1 MNITD
6 SGSVV
11 DSGDSDNRVAGFRDV
26 DTKIRRHGADSE
38 GDYDLHRTLV
48 DCIHLRVEREPSPE
62 VVDALLKELGE
73 FYDADRAYVFE
84 LTGEGLVSNTY
95 EYCAP
100 GVTPQR
106 ENLQKLPVA
115 LLDPWADAFR
125 KFGAFSMKE
134 LTAAGAGSEAIL
146 KVLEPQ
152 DIHSLVTAPFL
163 QRGELVGLIGID
175 NPRRSSED
183 VFLVRAVATMIQ
195 SEIVRIERN
204 SRTAAELE
212 RALALA
218 ESANRAKTIFLNN
231 MSHDIRTPMNA
242 IIGFT
247 GLAAAHVDDPVRT
260 RDYLAKISEASNHL
274 LELINDVLDMS
285 RIEAGKMTISEE
297 PHDLKEILGSVKD
310 IVAAN
315 ASARGLDLKSDN
327 AGIENRY
334 VVCDK
339 LRLDRVLLNIASN
352 AIKYTKSGG
361 TVSIKAVEMPSNR
374 EGFARYEFTVTDS
387 GIGMSEEFLK
397 TIFDPFTR
405 EQSAT
410 LSGVEGT
417 GLGMTITKR
426 IVDLMG
432 GTIDIKSELNRGT
445 TVKLT
450 FEFALSQPPE
460 KAVQPVRCDLRG
472 KKVLLV
478 EDIELNRIIAA
489 ELLAQNGIAVIE
501 AVNGKEAVEKL
512 AVAKKGDIDLV
523 LMDIQMPVMDG
534 YEATRRIRA
543 LGTDAARLPILAM
556 TANAFAEDRRQAL
569 AAGMNDHIAKPI
581 NPDLLVEKLAEYLQ

>member
-1 MNITD
+1 MNTKSPED
-6 SGSVV
+6 G
-11 DSGDSDNRVAGFRDV
+11 AGLDLCDC
-26 DTKIRRHGADSE
+26 DTESRCRHAASE
-38 GDYDLHRTLV
+38 KENDLHRTLA
-48 DCIHLRVEREPSPE
+48 DCIRLRVENEPSPA

-84 LTGEGLVSNTY
+84 VLDGGKTNNTY

-100 GVTPQR
+100 GVEPQR
-106 ENLQKLPVA
+106 ENLQGLPIA
-115 LLDPWADAFR
+115 MLDPWAEAFR
-125 KFGAFSMKE
+125 RFGAFSMKE
-134 LTAAGAGSEAIL
+134 LTAAGAGSEEIL

-152 DIHSLVTAPFL
+152 NIHSLVTAPFVL
-163 QRGELVGLIGID
+163 RGELVGFIGID
-175 NPRRSSED
+175 NPRRASED

-195 SEIVRIERN
+195 SEITLIERN

-247 GLAAAHVDDPVRT
+247 GLAAAHVDDPART

-285 RIEAGKMTISEE
+285 RIEAGKMTISAE
-297 PHDLKEILGSVKD
+297 PHDLKEILVSVKD

-315 ASARGLDLKSDN
+315 AAARGLDLRTDTS
-327 AGIENRY
+327 GIRNRY

-339 LRLDRVLLNIASN
+339 LRLDRVLLNVASN

-361 TVSIKAVEMPSNR
+361 KVSIRATEQPAGR
-374 EGFARYEFTVTDS
+374 EGFARYEFTVADS
-387 GIGMSEEFLK
+387 GIGMTEEFLR
-397 TIFDPFTR
+397 TIYDPFTR
-405 EQSAT
+405 ERSAT

-417 GLGMTITKR
+417 GLGMAITKR

-432 GTIDIKSELNRGT
+432 GMIDIESELDRGT

-450 FEFALSQPPE
+450 FEFALSAPPE
-460 KAVQPVRCDLRG
+460 KAPEPVPRDFSGR
-472 KKVLLV
+472 KVLLV

-489 ELLAQNGIAVIE
+489 ELLAQHGIAVIE
-501 AVNGKEAVEKL
+501 AANGQEAVEKL
-512 AVAKKGDIDLV
+512 AAAKPGEIDLV

-543 LGTDAARLPILAM
+543 LGTEIAKLPILAM
-556 TANAFAEDRRQAL
+556 TANAFAEDRRQAIS
-569 AAGMNDHIAKPI
+569 AGMDDHIAKPI
-581 NPDLLVEKLAEYLQ
+581 NPDLLVEKLAEYLP